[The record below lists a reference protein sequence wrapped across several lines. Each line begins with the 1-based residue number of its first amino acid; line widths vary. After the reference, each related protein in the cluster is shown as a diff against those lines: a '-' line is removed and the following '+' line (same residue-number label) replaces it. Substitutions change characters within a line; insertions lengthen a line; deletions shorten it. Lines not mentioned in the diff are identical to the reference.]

1 MNNPAFSSQ
10 SVSPQIETADQMLY
24 CLARFFNQYLSCE
37 PEQVAVLSVW
47 TLHTYCFSAAR
58 TTPYLNICSHEK
70 QSGKTLCLE
79 LLSLLCAGSWYAT
92 GITPAALAKKI
103 MKSRPA
109 VLLDECQTIFGS
121 SDKQVRGL
129 LVSGAKSSGI
139 YEGASAV
146 NVFCPKAFAG
156 MPVLPPAID
165 DRSIPILLHPVKPG
179 APIQRF
185 VPERAIKE
193 AESLVA
199 ALRQW
204 AGHNQTALR
213 EIAPYTREQ
222 FPPELSP
229 REQDLVEPLLQI
241 ADRIGGKVPEQIR
254 SCLVEILQHDSAKS
268 CFTQLLAD
276 IHDAYGNNSRD
287 RLPSAALLD
296 SLNSI

>member
-1 MNNPAFSSQ
+1 MEHLMNNPAFSSQ

-92 GITPAALAKKI
+92 GITPAALTKKI

-156 MPVLPPAID
+156 MPIMPPALD
-165 DRSIPILLHPVKPG
+165 D
-179 APIQRF
+179 
-185 VPERAIKE
+185 
-193 AESLVA
+193 
-199 ALRQW
+199 
-204 AGHNQTALR
+204 
-213 EIAPYTREQ
+213 
-222 FPPELSP
+222 
-229 REQDLVEPLLQI
+229 
-241 ADRIGGKVPEQIR
+241 
-254 SCLVEILQHDSAKS
+254 
-268 CFTQLLAD
+268 
-276 IHDAYGNNSRD
+276 
-287 RLPSAALLD
+287 
-296 SLNSI
+296 